1 MKQIKLISLGLASLL
16 LFSCSSS
23 NVSSLSPLDES
34 LNKLRSGFQFEG
46 SLVQERTFYKDS
58 SFTKVDQT
66 IRDESETRSESN
78 FFFTFQKDG
87 FSRIVT
93 VYDYNYKDFVPYT
106 SGTYFADESGYLYNE
121 YLTNENTIGK
131 KYVYDEFNKV
141 TLSAAAFDNPFIYIN
156 SEDFTKV
163 DDLTYTLS
171 NDKLSFIFYRL
182 CGFYS
187 LGTANPPKENK
198 VTVNKNNEITKIK
211 YSPDTRYV
219 SEYNSST
226 DSYVYYTIEQ
236 TFDFYILNEG
246 KDNLSHIE
254 TLPSKE
260 LENIELKNAFDAFDG
275 TNVTLNA
282 SYKSDN
288 STKISYRDIYYDS
301 TNVYVKQYTNEG
313 EGNASSLDKENDY
326 CLTINESTS
335 KYEAR
340 IYDENLKEWIPSNK
354 TKFGK
359 INQDKYDYSSLI
371 PKISSTSVDL
381 FTYDFATNSYVC
393 DNEAAID
400 VGKKSF
406 QPIASELRSIY
417 GNYASKISIQLDND
431 SNIKLVNI
439 TYAYTD
445 IFSTTA
451 SSTGT
456 ITLRF
461 SNYGKTVLPFNT
473 VIK

>member
-34 LNKLRSGFQFEG
+34 LNKLRAGFQFEG

-66 IRDESETRSESN
+66 VRDESETRSESN

-246 KDNLSHIE
+246 KDNLTHIE

-288 STKISYRDIYYDS
+288 TTKISYRDIYYDS

-335 KYEAR
+335 KYESR
-340 IYDENLKEWIPSNK
+340 IYDENLKERIPSNK
-354 TKFGK
+354 KKFGK
-359 INQDKYDYSSLI
+359 INQNKHD
-371 PKISSTSVDL
+371 
-381 FTYDFATNSYVC
+381 
-393 DNEAAID
+393 
-400 VGKKSF
+400 
-406 QPIASELRSIY
+406 
-417 GNYASKISIQLDND
+417 
-431 SNIKLVNI
+431 
-439 TYAYTD
+439 
-445 IFSTTA
+445 
-451 SSTGT
+451 
-456 ITLRF
+456 
-461 SNYGKTVLPFNT
+461 
-473 VIK
+473 

>member
-34 LNKLRSGFQFEG
+34 LNKLRAGFQFEG

-66 IRDESETRSESN
+66 VRDESETRSESN

-226 DSYVYYTIEQ
+226 DSYIIQ
-236 TFDFYILNEG
+236 LN
-246 KDNLSHIE
+246 KHL
-254 TLPSKE
+254 
-260 LENIELKNAFDAFDG
+260 
-275 TNVTLNA
+275 
-282 SYKSDN
+282 
-288 STKISYRDIYYDS
+288 
-301 TNVYVKQYTNEG
+301 
-313 EGNASSLDKENDY
+313 
-326 CLTINESTS
+326 
-335 KYEAR
+335 
-340 IYDENLKEWIPSNK
+340 
-354 TKFGK
+354 
-359 INQDKYDYSSLI
+359 
-371 PKISSTSVDL
+371 
-381 FTYDFATNSYVC
+381 
-393 DNEAAID
+393 
-400 VGKKSF
+400 
-406 QPIASELRSIY
+406 
-417 GNYASKISIQLDND
+417 ISIFLMKEK
-431 SNIKLVNI
+431 II
-439 TYAYTD
+439 
-445 IFSTTA
+445 
-451 SSTGT
+451 
-456 ITLRF
+456 
-461 SNYGKTVLPFNT
+461 
-473 VIK
+473 

>member
-1 MKQIKLISLGLASLL
+1 MKQIKLIGLGLASLL

-23 NVSSLSPLDES
+23 NVSSISPLDES
-34 LNKLRSGFQFEG
+34 LNKLRAGFQFEG

-226 DSYVYYTIEQ
+226 DSYIYYTIEQ

-246 KDNLSHIE
+246 KDNLTHIE

-313 EGNASSLDKENDY
+313 EGNASSLDKEM
-326 CLTINESTS
+326 I
-335 KYEAR
+335 
-340 IYDENLKEWIPSNK
+340 I
-354 TKFGK
+354 
-359 INQDKYDYSSLI
+359 
-371 PKISSTSVDL
+371 V
-381 FTYDFATNSYVC
+381 
-393 DNEAAID
+393 
-400 VGKKSF
+400 
-406 QPIASELRSIY
+406 
-417 GNYASKISIQLDND
+417 
-431 SNIKLVNI
+431 
-439 TYAYTD
+439 
-445 IFSTTA
+445 
-451 SSTGT
+451 
-456 ITLRF
+456 
-461 SNYGKTVLPFNT
+461 
-473 VIK
+473 